1 MEKELIKCAHNLTN
15 ARAAY
20 ATVDKQ
26 MLTVIKFA
34 TTLSF
39 RREPVL
45 ITGATGTGKEL
56 IARIVHGANKDDL
69 VPVNTT
75 AVTDTLF
82 ESELFGHMKGSFT
95 GAFKDR
101 IGLVHHTGEGTLFL
115 DEIGDMPV
123 ELQAKILRLI
133 QFGTYRIVGDNKTQK
148 SECRII
154 AATCKNVPQL
164 IEDKLFRE
172 DLYYRLSTFRLH
184 LTPLRDRRHDIHH
197 YLINHKLWRTM
208 TDNQRKH
215 FTTYA
220 DNEPINGNYRELE
233 QIMLRY
239 EVLEELPKLNHTLK
253 NKVLEV
259 S

>member
-1 MEKELIKCAHNLTN
+1 MTTPIEMKRLANRL
-15 ARAAY
+15 AAY
-20 ATVDKQ
+20 STVDSGMRK
-26 MLTVIKFA
+26 LTQDAI
-34 TTLSF
+34 TLSF
-39 RREPVL
+39 RNEPVL
-45 ITGATGTGKEL
+45 ITGDTGTGKEV
-56 IARIVHGANKDDL
+56 IATILHGTRIDNITT
-69 VPVNTT
+69 VNTT

-82 ESELFGHMKGSFT
+82 ESELFGHVKGSYT
-95 GAFKDR
+95 GAYCDR
-101 IGLVHHTGEGTLFL
+101 EGLVASAGVGTLFL

-133 QFGTYRIVGDNKTQK
+133 QFGTYRNVGGDKIHTAK
-148 SECRII
+148 CRIV

-197 YLINHKLWRTM
+197 YLANHKLWFDMTESKRT
-208 TDNQRKH
+208 H

-220 DNEPINGNYRELE
+220 NNEPINGNYRELE

-239 EVLEELPKLNHTLK
+239 EVLEEMPALTYALK

>member
-1 MEKELIKCAHNLTN
+1 MEKELIKCAFNLTN

-20 ATVDKQ
+20 ATVDEH
-26 MLTVIKFA
+26 MLAVVSDA

-56 IARIVHGANKDDL
+56 IARIVHGANKGSL
-69 VPVNTT
+69 VPVNVT
-75 AVTDTLF
+75 AVTDSLF
-82 ESELFGHMKGSFT
+82 ESEIFGHMKGSFT

-101 IGLVHHTGEGTLFL
+101 EGLVHHTGEGTLFL

-148 SECRII
+148 SKCRII
-154 AATCKNVPQL
+154 AATCKPLQEL
-164 IEDKLFRE
+164 IRNKLFRE

-184 LTPLRDRRHDIHH
+184 LTPLKDRRHDAEL
-197 YLINHKLWRTM
+197 YVTGYPKWASM
-208 TDNQRKH
+208 DNKVRDS
-215 FTTYA
+215 FLTYVHT
-220 DNEPINGNYRELE
+220 EPIDGNYRELE
-233 QIMLRY
+233 QVMLRY
-239 EVLEELPKLNHTLK
+239 EVLEELPAQKHLIEK
-253 NKVLEV
+253 K